1 MEPFIADLI
10 NNKKI
15 PKVLRYI
22 LVLVS
27 CLFIIFIGISLI
39 INSSLIV
46 GKIFGGT
53 LSTIFIVLLCYLL
66 NKIYKS

>member
-27 CLFIIFIGISLI
+27 CLFIILIGISLI
-39 INSSLIV
+39 IHSSLIV
-46 GKIFGGT
+46 GKIFGGA

>member
-22 LVLVS
+22 LVLVL

-46 GKIFGGT
+46 GKIFGGA
-53 LSTIFIVLLCYLL
+53 LSAIFIVLLCYLL

>member
-22 LVLVS
+22 LVLVL
-27 CLFIIFIGISLI
+27 CLFIILIGISLI
-39 INSSLIV
+39 IHSPLVV
-46 GKIFGGT
+46 GKIFGGA

>member
-10 NNKKI
+10 NNKKV

-22 LVLVS
+22 LVLVLN
-27 CLFIIFIGISLI
+27 LFIIFIGISLI
-39 INSSLIV
+39 ILSSLIV
-46 GKIFGGT
+46 GKIFGGF
-53 LSTIFIVLLCYLL
+53 LSDIFIVLLCYLL

>member
-66 NKIYKS
+66 NKNI

>member
-15 PKVLRYI
+15 PKILRNI
-22 LVLVS
+22 LVLVLN
-27 CLFIIFIGISLI
+27 LFIIFIGISLI
-39 INSSLIV
+39 IHSSLIV
-46 GKIFGGT
+46 GKIFGGV
-53 LSTIFIVLLCYLL
+53 LSAIFIVLLCYLL

>member
-10 NNKKI
+10 NNKKM

-22 LVLVS
+22 LVLVL

-46 GKIFGGT
+46 GQIFGGA
-53 LSTIFIVLLCYLL
+53 LSAIFIVLLCYLL
-66 NKIYKS
+66 NKNI

>member
-22 LVLVS
+22 LVLVLN
-27 CLFIIFIGISLI
+27 LFIIFIGISLI
-39 INSSLIV
+39 IHSSLIV
-46 GKIFGGT
+46 VKIFGGV
-53 LSTIFIVLLCYLL
+53 LSAIFIVLLCYLL

>member
-27 CLFIIFIGISLI
+27 CLFIILIGISLI
-39 INSSLIV
+39 IHSSLIV
-46 GKIFGGT
+46 GKIFGGA
-53 LSTIFIVLLCYLL
+53 LSAIFIVLLCYLL